1 MKLVAYD
8 ALLSGVLR
16 RIRPTPKTQATVESL
31 GRMLVSEIEAI
42 VEKLSPGCLVE
53 VEGSVAKGTY
63 LEKQH
68 DIDVF
73 VFYPPETPREKMEQ
87 ATLDL
92 GRKWAE
98 GRQARYQIAYAE
110 HPYVRV
116 FLDHEGLNFKVDVV
130 GAFLITSTTR
140 LKSAVDRTRFHTAYI
155 RKKMGP
161 QLRDQILLTK
171 QFMKGTGVYGSESR
185 VGGFSGLL
193 CEVLTIAHG
202 SFLQLLKSAGEWRP
216 GQIVDVERLST
227 SPESFNAALVVI
239 DPTDG
244 RRNAG
249 AAVSLEKMCI
259 FIHAARSFLE
269 DPNDRYF
276 FPKTRRPLPKSEL
289 RRILK
294 ERRTRLLVIE
304 FEKPDVI
311 DDILYPQIDRMT
323 SALRGQLV
331 EMGFTLVGPETDY
344 LREQGGTIHILLE
357 LGIASLPRVEKRCGP
372 GLDRP
377 EHARRF
383 LQKHRQRYP
392 YLEGANWCVD
402 APRKYSEAE
411 ELVSFI
417 LSSNPQGILPSHLA
431 DALSKG
437 FTIRTDEEAVR
448 SASPIVRQ
456 MLTEHFSRMFP
467 WQIE

>member
-1 MKLVAYD
+1 VKLAAYD
-8 ALLSGVLR
+8 AILSDVLN
-16 RIRPTPKTQATVESL
+16 RIRPSPRTQATVESL
-31 GRMLVSEIEAI
+31 ARMLVSEIDGI
-42 VEKLSPGCLVE
+42 LEKLSPGCVVE

-63 LEKQH
+63 LENQH
-68 DIDVF
+68 DIDIF
-73 VFYPPETPREKMEQ
+73 VFFPPETSREKMEKT
-87 ATLDL
+87 TLDL
-92 GRKWAE
+92 GVQWAQ
-98 GRQARYQIAYAE
+98 RRHARYQIAYAE

-116 FLDHEGLNFKVDVV
+116 FLAHEGLSFKVDVV
-130 GAFLITSTTR
+130 GAFLITSTSR
-140 LKSAVDRTRFHTAYI
+140 LKSAVDRTRFHTAYV
-155 RKKMGP
+155 RQKMSP
-161 QLRDQILLTK
+161 KLRDQILLTK
-171 QFMKGTGVYGSESR
+171 QFMKGTGVYGSEAR

-202 SFLQLLKSAGEWRP
+202 SFIELLRSTVKWRP
-216 GQIVDVERLST
+216 GQVVDVEGLST
-227 SPESFNAALVVI
+227 SPQGFNAALVVI

-269 DPNDRYF
+269 DPNERYF
-276 FPKTRRPLPKSEL
+276 FPRARRPLSKSEL

-294 ERRTRLLVIE
+294 ERRTRLLIIE
-304 FEKPDVI
+304 FSKPDVI

-323 SALRGQLV
+323 SALKGQLV

-344 LREQGGTIHILLE
+344 LREEGGIIHILLE
-357 LGIASLPRVEKRCGP
+357 LGIASLPRVEKRYGP

-383 LQKHRQRYP
+383 VQKHGRQYP

-417 LSSNPQGILPSHLA
+417 LSKNPQGILPSHLA
-431 DALSKG
+431 VALSRG
-437 FTIRTDEEAVR
+437 WAIRADEEAVR
-448 SASPIVRQ
+448 SASPSVRQ

-467 WQIE
+467 WQVE